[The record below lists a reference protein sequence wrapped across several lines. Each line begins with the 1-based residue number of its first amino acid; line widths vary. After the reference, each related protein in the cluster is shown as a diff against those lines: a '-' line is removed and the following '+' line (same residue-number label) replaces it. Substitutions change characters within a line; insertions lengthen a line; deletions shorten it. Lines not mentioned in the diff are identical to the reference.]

1 MKKFFDYI
9 FRPKKNPRF
18 EALRKYGIRES
29 VNTSMVVGPVIT
41 LAMCACLIFSYIWP
55 ESYANEAFIGEYR
68 VSYLGIGAVI
78 ALYVI
83 ILLVLSRRFD
93 DNYRKIPAINSITV
107 LFILVWAIRMIML
120 DNIAYGG
127 IDAMLF
133 MIVSFCIP
141 YCFYQ
146 DVRIYLFLTGISDAI
161 VLALYLNEGTD
172 SAISGSNFRDF
183 AIFVAVQLVLG
194 CLTSYLKHVMR
205 EQILEKEEQG
215 EEIKKLNEAQSRF
228 FSNMS
233 HEIRTPINTIIG
245 LNEMILR
252 QNASE
257 EINEDAQNI
266 QSASRMLLHL
276 INDILD
282 MSKFESGQMKLNN
295 ASYHTGDM
303 LSDIVGMLW
312 IKAREKN
319 LAFYVDISPDLPSE
333 LYGDEVRIKQV
344 LINILN
350 NAIKYTSEGYV
361 RLAIQC
367 EPDGEGNVLV
377 SYSVSDTG
385 MGIKKESIPHLFT
398 AFKRVD
404 EGKNRYIEGTGL
416 GLSIVKN
423 LIELMGGKITVNSI
437 YTKGSTF
444 VISIPQKIVN
454 EEPVGE
460 LDIEHHHGKAH
471 EEYEY
476 VESFEAPEA
485 RVLVVDDTIANL
497 MVVEKLLKE
506 TKVKVDTAESGAE
519 ALKKTVDK
527 HYDVIL
533 MDHKMPG
540 MDGIECMHAIRNQT
554 GGFCHDSRV
563 VALTANAGSDNESMY
578 AREGFDG
585 YLMKPVTGEE
595 LENTVYRLLP
605 KELITMTHTTQSLEE
620 ESIEWIRDHKKKS
633 AVRITAGSV
642 ADIPASLQTR
652 YGIAV
657 IPHIVKTGEGIFK
670 DGIEIET
677 SGLISYMS
685 DPAASARAL
694 PPFPEQ
700 LERFFSERLDEAN
713 NIIYLSLSSGVEG
726 SEYSRIMGVAEDFGN
741 VSVVDTGH
749 LSSGLGL
756 MAIEAARLASEGMST
771 EAILLK
777 MEKMKEH
784 VHTSFIV
791 DTLDFLVRQKLVGAS
806 VGSMANAFMVHP
818 VMALKKGKMRVSK
831 VYFGSR
837 EHAWERYIAN
847 AFNVQGRIDTR
858 MLFITYVGMSTRE
871 LEKVKD
877 MTAKYAS
884 FDEVFIQK
892 ASPSIAANCGPGT
905 FGLLFFTEY

>member
-1 MKKFFDYI
+1 MKNFFDYI
-9 FRPKKNPRF
+9 FRPKKNPRY
-18 EALRKYGIRES
+18 EALRKYGIQES
-29 VNTSMVVGPVIT
+29 INTSMIVGPAII
-41 LAMCACLIFSYIWP
+41 LAMCACLLFSFIRP
-55 ESYANEAFIGEYR
+55 DSYAEEAFIAEYR
-68 VSYLGIGAVI
+68 YSYAAMAI
-78 ALYVI
+78 AIAIYMI
-83 ILLVLSRRFD
+83 ILLVFKRRFD
-93 DNYRKIPAINSITV
+93 DNYKKIPALNSITV
-107 LFILVWAIRMIML
+107 TLIIAWSIRMIIL

-127 IDAMLF
+127 VDAMLY

-141 YCFYQ
+141 FCFYL
-146 DVRIYLFLTGISDAI
+146 DARIYLLLTGAADLI
-161 VLALYLNEGTD
+161 VLGMYLNEGTD
-172 SAISGSNFRDF
+172 SAASGSNFRDF
-183 AIFVAVQLVLG
+183 AIFVAVQLILG
-194 CLTSYLKHVMR
+194 CLTSYLKHMMR
-205 EQILEKEEQG
+205 QQLLEKEEQG
-215 EEIKKLNEAQSRF
+215 EQIKQLNEAQSRF

-266 QSASRMLLHL
+266 QAASRMLLHL

-295 ASYHTGDM
+295 AAYHTGDM

-319 LAFYVDISPDLPSE
+319 LAFHVDISPELPSE

-367 EPDGEGNVLV
+367 ERDNEGGALV
-377 SYSVSDTG
+377 TYSVSDTG

-404 EGKNRYIEGTGL
+404 EARNRYIEGTGL

-423 LIELMGGKITVNSI
+423 LTDLMGGKISVNSI

-444 VISIPQKIVN
+444 MITIPQKIIN
-454 EEPVGE
+454 DEPVGE
-460 LDIEHHHGKAH
+460 LDMEDHHSRSHAEH
-471 EEYEY
+471 EY

-485 RVLVVDDTIANL
+485 KVLVVDDTVANL

-506 TKVKVDTAESGAE
+506 TKLTVDTSESGPE
-519 ALKKTVDK
+519 ALKKTLEK

-540 MDGIECMHAIRNQT
+540 MDGVECMHAIRDQA
-554 GGFCHDSRV
+554 GGYCHDSRII
-563 VALTANAGSDNESMY
+563 ALTANAGSDNESMY

-595 LENTVYRLLP
+595 LENTVYRMLP
-605 KELITMTHTTQSLEE
+605 KSLITSTHTAQSLEE
-620 ESIEWIRDHKKKS
+620 ESIEWIRDHKKKT
-633 AVRITAGSV
+633 AVRISAGSV
-642 ADIPASLQTR
+642 ADIPAVLQSR

-657 IPHIVKTGEGIFK
+657 IPHIVRTQDGVFK
-670 DGIEIET
+670 DGIEIEPN
-677 SGLISYMS
+677 GLLAYMA
-685 DPAASARAL
+685 DPTAL
-694 PPFPEQ
+694 AKSEPPMPEQ
-700 LERFFSERLDEAN
+700 LEKFFSAQLDEAN
-713 NIIYLSLSSGVEG
+713 NIIYVSLSSGLEEG
-726 SEYSRIMGVAEDFGN
+726 EYPRISEVAEDFGN
-741 VSVVDTGH
+741 VSVVDSGH

-756 MAIEAARLASEGMST
+756 MAIEAARLANEGMSY
-771 EAILLK
+771 ENIISRLER
-777 MEKMKEH
+777 MRGH
-784 VHTSFIV
+784 IHTTFIV
-791 DTLDFLVRQKLVGAS
+791 DTLDFLVRQKLVSAS
-806 VGSMANAFMVHP
+806 MGSMADAFMVHP
-818 VMALKKGKMRVSK
+818 VVALKKGKMKVSK

-837 EHAWERYIAN
+837 EQAWERYIAN
-847 AFNVQGRIDTR
+847 AFNVPGKIDTR
-858 MLFITYVGMSTRE
+858 MLFITYVGMTTRE
-871 LEKVKD
+871 LEKVKE
-877 MTAKYAS
+877 MAEKYMS

-892 ASPSIAANCGPGT
+892 ASPTIAANCGPGT
-905 FGLLFFTEY
+905 FGLLFYTEY